1 MGYDIFYIMGFKL
14 IATKTIQPSEEFIND
29 YGKSGAYWTSLNK
42 PVKVKALELVN
53 VVLYLNLLFI

>member
-1 MGYDIFYIMGFKL
+1 MGFKL